1 MAKLKMYRW
10 KAKNRLQQKQQGM
23 LVAENEIMAQ
33 QMLFERGFFQI
44 KLQQNW
50 QFSTQP
56 KQTELCDLLTQLATL
71 LQSALPLKEALQVLL
86 QNTTN
91 IQLNQ
96 WLRTL
101 LTQLESGVAF
111 SVALTSLGSYLNYQE
126 LQLIKVGE
134 MTGRLAQVCQQIAQY
149 RQQSLVLQRKVQKI
163 MLYPSMIVG
172 ISLLLTLVLLLFIVP
187 EFASMYQNQTL
198 PVFTALLFNLSEG
211 LTDYGF
217 LLLILTIFIGF
228 SVRHYS
234 KHSKQFQQQKERF
247 LSIFPLLKRIR
258 QQHRLI
264 RFCTNLHLM
273 LVSGIPLH
281 QALQSFLPQQHFGS
295 KRELQDDPILS
306 NEVRWI
312 LQEISQGYAFSE
324 AVSSSLFP
332 YDAQQMLQ
340 IGEKSGRFVVM
351 LQNIAEVY
359 QKKLE
364 HQLDLLSQLIEP
376 FLMLIIGGL
385 IGLIMLGMYLPIFN
399 MGAIV
404 Q

>member
-23 LVAENEIMAQ
+23 LVAENEIIAQ

-312 LQEISQGYAFSE
+312 LQEIAQGYAFSE

>member
-1 MAKLKMYRW
+1 MAELKMYRW
-10 KAKNRLQQKQQGM
+10 KAKNRLQQKQKGM

-33 QMLFERGFFQI
+33 QMLFERGFVQI

-50 QFSTQP
+50 QFSTHP
-56 KQTELCDLLTQLATL
+56 KQAELCDLFTLLATL
-71 LQSALPLKEALQVLL
+71 LQSTLPLKEALQALL

-96 WLRTL
+96 WLRNL
-101 LTQLESGVAF
+101 LMQLESGVAF
-111 SVALTSLGSYLNYQE
+111 SVALASLGSYMNYQE

-163 MLYPSMIVG
+163 MLYPSIIVG
-172 ISLLLTLVLLLFIVP
+172 ISLLLTLMLLLFIVP
-187 EFASMYQNQTL
+187 EFAVMYQNQKL
-198 PVFTALLFNLSEG
+198 PVFTELLFNLSG
-211 LTDYGF
+211 WLSDNGF
-217 LLLILTIFIGF
+217 LLIILTVLISFGTTYYC
-228 SVRHYS
+228 R
-234 KHSKQFQQQKERF
+234 HSKQLQQQKERF
-247 LSIFPLLKRIR
+247 ISLFPLLKDIR
-258 QQHRLI
+258 QKHRLI

-273 LVSGIPLH
+273 LASGIPLH
-281 QALQSFLPQQHFGS
+281 KALQSFLPQQHFGVRS
-295 KRELQDDPILS
+295 GLQDDPILS

-324 AVSSSLFP
+324 AASSSLFP

-340 IGEKSGRFVVM
+340 IGEKSGQFVVM

-364 HQLDLLSQLIEP
+364 HQLDLLSQLLEP

>member
-23 LVAENEIMAQ
+23 LVAENEIIAQ

>member
-1 MAKLKMYRW
+1 MAKLKMYHW
-10 KAKNRLQQKQQGM
+10 KAKNRSQQKQQGM

-33 QMLFERGFFQI
+33 QMLFERGFVQI
-44 KLQQNW
+44 TLQQNW

-56 KQTELCDLLTQLATL
+56 KQAELCDLLTQLATL

-96 WLRTL
+96 WLRGL
-101 LTQLESGVAF
+101 ILQLESGVAF
-111 SVALTSLGSYLNYQE
+111 SMALASQQSYLNYQE

-149 RQQSLVLQRKVQKI
+149 RQQSLALQRKVQKI

-172 ISLLLTLVLLLFIVP
+172 ISLLLTLALLLFIVP

-217 LLLILTIFIGF
+217 LLLIFTLLIGY

-234 KHSKQFQQQKERF
+234 KHSKQFQQQKEYF
-247 LSIFPLLKRIR
+247 LSVFPLLKRIR

-264 RFCTNLHLM
+264 RFCANLHLM
-273 LVSGIPLH
+273 LSSGIPLH
-281 QALQSFLPQQHFGS
+281 QALQSFLPQQHFGANS
-295 KRELQDDPILS
+295 ALQDDPVLS

-364 HQLDLLSQLIEP
+364 HQLDLLSQLLEP

-399 MGAIV
+399 MGAIL